1 VSQKPDR
8 LYVGPR
14 DAVIAE
20 VGAFPTPGK
29 YLVQPFGELQYETEG
44 CDTRADVAAL
54 VKEYRRQYPG
64 ITVVKDGPTGA

>member
-1 VSQKPDR
+1 MSKKPDR

-20 VGAFPTPGK
+20 VGAYPTAGK
-29 YLVQPFGELQYETEG
+29 YLLQPVGELQYETEG

-54 VKEYRRQYPG
+54 VKEYRRQCPG
-64 ITVVKDGPTGA
+64 IAVIRL